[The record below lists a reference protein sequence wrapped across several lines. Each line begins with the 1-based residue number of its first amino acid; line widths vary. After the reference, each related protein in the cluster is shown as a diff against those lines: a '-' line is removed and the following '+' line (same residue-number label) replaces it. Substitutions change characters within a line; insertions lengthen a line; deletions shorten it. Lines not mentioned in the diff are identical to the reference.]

1 MQVPQMQLIRFLTKL
16 RADCR
21 GTTTVEYGFLLLL
34 IVIGLIF
41 AVDGLGG
48 ENGSSRVEGHPQ
60 RGTALG

>member
-1 MQVPQMQLIRFLTKL
+1 MQLIRFLTKL

-48 ENGSSRVEGHPQ
+48 ENGGMWGDNMEKIA
-60 RGTALG
+60 TAMAQ